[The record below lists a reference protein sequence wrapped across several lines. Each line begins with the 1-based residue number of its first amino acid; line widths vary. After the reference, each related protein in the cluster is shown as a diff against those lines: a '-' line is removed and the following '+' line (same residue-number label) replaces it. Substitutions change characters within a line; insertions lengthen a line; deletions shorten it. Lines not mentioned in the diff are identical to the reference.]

1 MARRDDVETF
11 CRAIWRK
18 ETATIAALVRDV
30 DPNGAD
36 RWGHRPLA
44 MAAQYGELPLVRTLV
59 RRGATVDQDR
69 AHLTP
74 ITFAA
79 RRGASDI
86 VEYLRARGASV
97 SIFTLVHLGDAI
109 EVRRLLSSEPSLR
122 GAKDEEGTPIL
133 HHAAEALSTK
143 IAAILL
149 AHGSTVGDRDE
160 RKQTALHRLADLR
173 AASRARAA
181 RMAKLL
187 IERGAD
193 PNAKNWDEVT
203 PLHQAVRARN
213 IAVVEVLLE
222 HGADPN
228 ARDKGGSTPLRR
240 AVSATGAGGTVGTS
254 ALMAPLTKLL
264 LDHGADPN
272 ARDKRGVTVR
282 ASTRAPAVIAVLDA
296 HRA

>member
-1 MARRDDVETF
+1 MGRKEDVERF
-11 CRAIWRK
+11 CRAMWRH
-18 ETATIAALVRDV
+18 ESATIAELVGRV

-44 MAAQYGELPLVRTLV
+44 MAAQYGELSVVRTLV
-59 RRGATVDQDR
+59 RRGAKVDQER
-69 AHLTP
+69 HHLTP
-74 ITFAA
+74 ITMAA

-86 VEYLRARGASV
+86 VEYLQGRGAHI
-97 SIFTLVHLGDAI
+97 SIFTLVHLGDATEI
-109 EVRRLLSSEPSLR
+109 RRILAADPSLGR
-122 GAKDEEGTPIL
+122 ATDEEGTPIV

-143 IAAILL
+143 ALTMLL
-149 AHGSTVGDRDE
+149 ARGASVGDRDE

-173 AASRARAA
+173 TAPRAQAS

-193 PNAKNWDEVT
+193 PNAKNWDDVT

-213 IAVVEVLLE
+213 IAVVEVLLD
-222 HGADPN
+222 HGADSN
-228 ARDKGGSTPLRR
+228 ARDKSGSTPLRR
-240 AVSATGAGGTVGTS
+240 AVSATGASGTTGTS

-282 ASTRAPAVIAVLDA
+282 ASARAPAVIAILNA
-296 HRA
+296 HPS